1 MNHFSFSV
9 LFSLALHFLAGS
21 AAAQSWKTYPYHE
34 AGSVLNFP
42 QDEGAHPGEPVEWWY
57 TNARVTGLET
67 GTEYSFMLTYF
78 HYPVL
83 GFDGFRILN
92 FANEDTGEFYDETQ
106 PANYPTLAEDH
117 LEIRASVGLLGLG
130 SESWVTKEGAQGQLV
145 PFEYHI
151 SSAGAHGAIELDY
164 TALKPPLMVGGT
176 GFLNQGVNNYTYY
189 YSQTAVEVT
198 GTLTFQGLTEPV
210 SGIAWIDRQYG
221 DFNPNTGEPYEWF
234 SLQLDNGMDINLWNI
249 FTFDDQIPD
258 TVTYRIF
265 SAYVNDSTSVT
276 SSVFGLERLG
286 YAWMPDNEVCYAQQ
300 WRFTSAALDADL
312 IMATLHSDQEV
323 ALPFRFYEGTMAIEG
338 TVGGQPVSGRGFAE
352 LLHQYEHPA
361 LEILSPVAGQPW
373 DPAVQPIRWQL
384 LNPDD
389 GRPVTYDISLSFD
402 DKVTWTTLAEGL
414 PATEYLWDAT
424 GWPADSL
431 YWLRISGYSIDGTL
445 MGSAETDIPYA
456 IVTGTDGFPVAQTD
470 FRAFPNP
477 ASRSVFI
484 SLDGWEAEMT
494 ARLYDAAGRRRMEAS
509 GRGQIEWDVS
519 GLPPG
524 LYWVEVIRDG
534 RLQTMKLAIAR

>member
-34 AGSVLNFP
+34 AGSVLDFP
-42 QDEGAHPGEPVEWWY
+42 QDEGAHPGDPIEWWY

-92 FANEDTGEFYDETQ
+92 LANEDTGAFYDETQ
-106 PANYPTLAEDH
+106 PASYTTLAEDH
-117 LEIRASVGLLGLG
+117 LEIRASVGFG
-130 SESWVTKEGAQGQLV
+130 SPESWVTKRDTQGQLI
-145 PFEYHI
+145 PFEYHL
-151 SSAGAHGAIELDY
+151 SAAGAHGAIELDY
-164 TALKPPLMVGGT
+164 KALKPPLMVGGT
-176 GFLNQGVNNYTYY
+176 GFLYQGVDNYTYY
-189 YSQTAVEVT
+189 YSQTAVEVS

-249 FTFDDQIPD
+249 FTFEDEIPD
-258 TVTYRIF
+258 TATYRIF
-265 SAYVNDSTSVT
+265 TAYVNDSTSVT
-276 SSVFGLERLG
+276 SSDFGLERLG
-286 YAWMPDNEVCYAQQ
+286 YAWMPDNEACYAQQ
-300 WRFTSAALDADL
+300 WRFTSEALDADL
-312 IMATLHSDQEV
+312 IMTTLHSDQEV
-323 ALPFRFYEGTMAIEG
+323 SLPFRFYEGTIAIEG
-338 TVGGQPVSGRGFAE
+338 TVGGQPVSGQGFAE

-361 LEILSPVAGQPW
+361 LEILSPAAGQAW
-373 DPAVQPIRWQL
+373 NPATQPIRWQL

-389 GRPVTYDISLSFD
+389 GRPVAYDVFLSLD
-402 DKVTWTTLAEGL
+402 NKATWATLAEGL
-414 PATEYLWDAT
+414 PVTEYAWTPA

-431 YWLRISGYSIDGTL
+431 YWFRVSGYSVDGTL
-445 MGSAETDIPYA
+445 MGSAETDMPYA
-456 IVTGTDGFPVAQTD
+456 IVTGTDGVPVAQTGI
-470 FRAFPNP
+470 RMFPNP
-477 ASRSVFI
+477 ASRRIFI
-484 SLDGWEAEMT
+484 GLNGQAAEIT
-494 ARLYDAAGRRRMEAS
+494 ARLYDAAGRRLMEAS
-509 GRGQIEWDVS
+509 GRGQVEWNVS

-524 LYWVEVIRDG
+524 LYWVEINQGG
-534 RLQTMKLAIAR
+534 RRQTTKLAITR